1 MLLLAKSFPFYTTSS
16 LFPLSS
22 TSFKADREAR
32 VRKRKKKKDFANP
45 V

>member
-22 TSFKADREAR
+22 TSFKANREAR